1 MKKAIKLRELS
12 KVLMVF
18 SKLRHRFEGKK
29 LLFKLKT
36 RFT

>member
-1 MKKAIKLRELS
+1 MEKAIKLRELS

-29 LLFKLKT
+29 IIN
-36 RFT
+36 